1 MKTNKLKELQGTLK
15 SSRVRNVPSQRIANK
30 DLLGLSETEKEVVL
44 LLKNH
49 LEMADASQK
58 VDIMTIN
65 LTARLLTVLN
75 KAAENVL
82 ANNGVMTF
90 PNGTQQVSPEWSIFK
105 QGLEMYNDMSDR
117 LGLDPKSRLKLEYFS
132 RMDKKEEDPI
142 MKLIKN
148 A

>member
-105 QGLEMYNDMSDR
+105 QGLEMYSDMSDR

>member
-15 SSRVRNVPSQRIANK
+15 TARVKNVTSQPIENK
-30 DLLGLSETEKEVVL
+30 NLLGLSETEEEIVQLMKS
-44 LLKNH
+44 H
-49 LEMADASQK
+49 LEEADASQK

-90 PNGTQQVSPEWSIFK
+90 PNGTKQVSPEWSIFK
-105 QGLEMYNDMSDR
+105 QGMEMYNDMSDR

-132 RMDKKEEDPI
+132 RLDKKDEDPI

-148 A
+148 D

>member
-90 PNGTQQVSPEWSIFK
+90 HNGTQQVSPEWSIFK

-132 RMDKKEEDPI
+132 RVDKKEEDPI

>member
-30 DLLGLSETEKEVVL
+30 DLLGLSETEKEVVV

-90 PNGTQQVSPEWSIFK
+90 ANGTQQVSPEWSIFK